1 MRSFTRIST
10 GLLVGIIA
18 AGASLALGGCGP
30 DYAIFKVHVASTTTP
45 RNDIEEC
52 YMTVTAENGEVVLD
66 RYQLQKVWGA
76 TGGETSIKY
85 GCQGG
90 LTNAEIGYF
99 SFSTSRSAGTLTFQ
113 VDGVNSQID
122 PVTKKEVVVQTG
134 KASADVKAYPPEIP
148 VDIAISK

>member
-30 DYAIFKVHVASTTTP
+30 DYAIFKVHIASTTTP

-52 YMTVTAENGEVVLD
+52 YMTITDETGDVVLE

-76 TGGETSIKY
+76 TGADPSIKW
-85 GCQGG
+85 GCAGG
-90 LTNAEIGYF
+90 LTNADIGYF
-99 SFSTSRSAGTLTFQ
+99 SFSTSRSSGTYLTFQ
-113 VDGVNSQID
+113 VDGVNNS
-122 PVTKKEVVVQTG
+122 EVAVQTG
-134 KASADVKAYPPEIP
+134 KASAEVKPYPPEIP
-148 VDIAISK
+148 VDIAIAKP